1 MNLRSKLENLP
12 LQEGDAVVI
21 GLSGGADSVCLTHLL
36 LGWEGISLYACH
48 LNHSL
53 RGEESERDAQFVRSF
68 CEEWRIPCVVEKV
81 CVRDLAVE
89 NGWTLEEAGREA
101 RYAFFERTAER
112 LGQDVRGKVWI
123 ATAHTLSDQAETVLF
138 RMARGTGHKGMCGIP
153 GQRGRI
159 LRPLLGISRE
169 EVEAYC
175 SEHRLSYVTDSTNLS
190 ADYSRNRIRLEVIP
204 PLKKINPAAERH
216 IGQMA
221 ELFREEEAW
230 LDGMAREA
238 YQKALCIEGLSLAEL
253 SDCHP
258 ALCRRMLALFL
269 ETHRLPASFD
279 RVETLYQ
286 MVRAGKGR
294 SSLSANYDVVCE
306 RGLLRTERPELPCP
320 YFEERLHDGL
330 YQSKTGKVYKIKT
343 LDTDTSALVNKIYK
357 NVFDIFLDCGKIS
370 GSVTIRQKRPRDEI
384 RLAGRGCTKSL
395 KKLFQESGIRPD
407 DRLKQ
412 FVAADETGV
421 VAVEGFGVAER
432 ICCDPMTTKAVEIRL
447 VKGTEKDEG

>member
-1 MNLRSKLENLP
+1 M
-12 LQEGDAVVI
+12 
-21 GLSGGADSVCLTHLL
+21 
-36 LGWEGISLYACH
+36 
-48 LNHSL
+48 
-53 RGEESERDAQFVRSF
+53 
-68 CEEWRIPCVVEKV
+68 
-81 CVRDLAVE
+81 
-89 NGWTLEEAGREA
+89 
-101 RYAFFERTAER
+101 
-112 LGQDVRGKVWI
+112 
-123 ATAHTLSDQAETVLF
+123 
-138 RMARGTGHKGMCGIP
+138 
-153 GQRGRI
+153 
-159 LRPLLGISRE
+159 
-169 EVEAYC
+169 
-175 SEHRLSYVTDSTNLS
+175 
-190 ADYSRNRIRLEVIP
+190 
-204 PLKKINPAAERH
+204 
-216 IGQMA
+216 
-221 ELFREEEAW
+221 
-230 LDGMAREA
+230 
-238 YQKALCIEGLSLAEL
+238 
-253 SDCHP
+253 
-258 ALCRRMLALFL
+258 FL

-286 MVRAGKGR
+286 MVRAGEGR

-370 GSVTIRQKRPRDEI
+370 GSVTIRQKRPGDEI

-407 DRLKQ
+407 DRVKQ